1 MASVNSSLIK
11 HNLIL
16 GVDDRGK
23 LSCHKVNLCFIYFD
37 ATDCIVSIQEI
48 HSGAGYD
55 INNYFPGFALPRHF
69 STKIIYSDPKLT
81 FSFDFDIRGHP

>member
-37 ATDCIVSIQEI
+37 ATECIVSTQRF
-48 HSGAGYD
+48 
-55 INNYFPGFALPRHF
+55 NNQRTKNVKKPIGFF
-69 STKIIYSDPKLT
+69 S
-81 FSFDFDIRGHP
+81 